1 MSKIKDKYHWYNMTK
16 DINLFV
22 LSCDTCNKNKKASRH
37 SKCPLTKYHAGYPM
51 ERVHIDFMGPL
62 PKTKQNNEH
71 ILMMTDQFTK
81 WTECIPLPSQTAE
94 VTAQAAINEFFTRF
108 GYPFQ
113 LFSDQGRN
121 FESALFKAVC
131 DLLQIHKARTT
142 PYRPQSNG
150 QVERQNRSLMDAVR
164 CFVDSQ
170 QENWDQHIAQLG
182 GAMRS
187 SVNRS
192 TGYTPNKLMLGRET
206 NQPADLMFGSQSEK
220 EGLRKIVPAGDLVY
234 VLDTAQIKGKCKKLG
249 SPWKGPGIVISK
261 VTGYVYKV
269 KLQRVVFNTNH
280 DRLKPCGDRKIPA
293 WLETCRDKFKQG
305 IDVLAGNK
313 TKPTTPQYCVCRGPD
328 TGETMV
334 QCDNCREWFHLTCI
348 GMSIQEAN
356 EIDPYICPNC
366 QLVRP
371 NCIVPP
377 F

>member
-1 MSKIKDKYHWYNMTK
+1 MS
-16 DINLFV
+16 
-22 LSCDTCNKNKKASRH
+22 
-37 SKCPLTKYHAGYPM
+37 
-51 ERVHIDFMGPL
+51 
-62 PKTKQNNEH
+62 
-71 ILMMTDQFTK
+71 
-81 WTECIPLPSQTAE
+81 
-94 VTAQAAINEFFTRF
+94 FFTRF

-206 NQPADLMFGSQSEK
+206 NQPADLMFGSQSERK
-220 EGLRKIVPAGDLVY
+220 YEGADSYIIDLEKAIKSAHTIARDKLKTSQERMKRDYDLRVLEKSYQPGDLVY

-313 TKPTTPQYCVCRGPD
+313 TKPTTPQYCVCVGAQTRVRQWSNVITVGN
-328 TGETMV
+328 G
-334 QCDNCREWFHLTCI
+334 
-348 GMSIQEAN
+348 SI
-356 EIDPYICPNC
+356 
-366 QLVRP
+366 
-371 NCIVPP
+371 
-377 F
+377 